1 MDEIKDLKLS
11 KEDFEFVQLD
21 HDIKDEKFQ
30 GEAIG
35 FFKDA
40 MLRFRKN
47 KASLAAAWVIIFII
61 FMAIFGPAMNE
72 YTYRQQHVEW
82 ALLPP
87 RVKGLEKNGYI

>member
-1 MDEIKDLKLS
+1 MDELKNIKVN

-40 MLRFRKN
+40 MLRFKKN
-47 KASLAAAWVIIFII
+47 KASAIAAWFIVIIIYGYFKS
-61 FMAIFGPAMNE
+61 MKN
-72 YTYRQQHVEW
+72 TYRNNI
-82 ALLPP
+82 L
-87 RVKGLEKNGYI
+87 NGHYSTKS